1 MKTKGGIFLKKF
13 LFIFLSVFMLFFL
26 FSCSSQPTVKNT
38 ENVSPGTSEKIYFT
52 VSFLVTV
59 PQNTDYVYIMGDFNN
74 WNPGDEEYRL
84 KKIDSVTYSIT
95 LSQEKGRTINFKFSK
110 GTLFSV
116 ETDSNFYETDPRTFR
131 FDYNNDEAR
140 FEVENWLD
148 NK

>member
-1 MKTKGGIFLKKF
+1 LKKF

-26 FSCSSQPTVKNT
+26 FSCSSQPVVKT
-38 ENVSPGTSEKIYFT
+38 TQSTLPETSEKIYFT
-52 VSFLVTV
+52 VSFIVTV

-95 LSQEKGRTINFKFSK
+95 LSQEKGKTINFKFSK

-116 ETDSNFYETDPRTFR
+116 ETDSNFYEINPRTFR